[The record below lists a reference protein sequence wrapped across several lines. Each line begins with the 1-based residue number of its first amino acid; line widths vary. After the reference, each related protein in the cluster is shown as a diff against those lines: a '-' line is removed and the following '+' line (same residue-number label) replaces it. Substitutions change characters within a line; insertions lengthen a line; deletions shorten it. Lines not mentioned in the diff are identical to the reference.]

1 MTKEKLEKEAKNW
14 LRKYLLC
21 CNCEKKCNCIDS
33 NSYCEEQVLKAYVD
47 SAEPR
52 EKRIE
57 ELEVQNNWLE
67 GCKLELGEHLGKAND
82 RIAELEQQIEK
93 MKCCYNCKHS
103 RTEYEH
109 CKTPKNEKWEI
120 KEND

>member
-1 MTKEKLEKEAKNW
+1 MTKEELEKEAGKW

-21 CNCEKKCNCIDS
+21 YNCEKKCICIDS

-52 EKRIE
+52 EKRI
-57 ELEVQNNWLE
+57 
-67 GCKLELGEHLGKAND
+67 
-82 RIAELEQQIEK
+82 AELEAQIEK
-93 MKCCYNCKHS
+93 MKCCFNCKHS

-109 CKTPKNEKWEI
+109 CKTDKHEKWEI
-120 KEND
+120 KEK

>member
-1 MTKEKLEKEAKNW
+1 MTKEKLRKEAGNW

-57 ELEVQNNWLE
+57 ELE
-67 GCKLELGEHLGKAND
+67 A
-82 RIAELEQQIEK
+82 QIEK
-93 MKCCYNCKHS
+93 MKS
-103 RTEYEH
+103 DYEH
-109 CKTPKNEKWEI
+109 LLDEKIEL
-120 KEND
+120 EDRLTESRECY